1 MKSGGHRQSWAAIF
15 PSCPHLRGL
24 KGGTPQKNFTYYFT
38 KSRQITIPLK
48 SEKKNNHVLYAKYCI
63 IFISA
68 RVGGGPPM
76 GDRVNPTFPGGEGGA
91 IICFSDEF
99 VVISPMYLN
108 YHNCTYR

>member
-1 MKSGGHRQSWAAIF
+1 MEPKVWSDVVIF
-15 PSCPHLRGL
+15 PHLRGL
-24 KGGTPQKNFTYYFT
+24 KKDFNFHFT
-38 KSRQITIPLK
+38 KSCQITISLK
-48 SEKKNNHVLYAKYCI
+48 SEKNNHVLYAKYCI

>member
-1 MKSGGHRQSWAAIF
+1 MGGHFSWL
-15 PSCPHLRGL
+15 PSFEGA
-24 KGGTPQKNFTYYFT
+24 KGGDPPKKFQLFFYQKLPNYHIF
-38 KSRQITIPLK
+38 KVR
-48 SEKKNNHVLYAKYCI
+48 KKNNHVLYAKYCI